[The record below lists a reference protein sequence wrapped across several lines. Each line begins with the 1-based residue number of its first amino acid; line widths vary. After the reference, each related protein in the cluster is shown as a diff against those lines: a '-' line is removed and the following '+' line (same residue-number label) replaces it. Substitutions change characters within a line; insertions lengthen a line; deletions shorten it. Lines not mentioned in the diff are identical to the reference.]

1 MKKLVNTS
9 FIYLILSLISGV
21 FYREFTKFNGYTGK
35 TALGVMHT
43 HFFILGVLIF
53 LILALFVKDHED
65 RLNAKKFNRFYWLH
79 HIAMIL
85 FSVTLLTRG
94 IIQVRDI
101 SLSVTKNAMLS
112 GFAGVSH
119 ILMTISLIF
128 FFGIIKDLTKN
139 SQEK

>member
-1 MKKLVNTS
+1 
-9 FIYLILSLISGV
+9 
-21 FYREFTKFNGYTGK
+21 
-35 TALGVMHT
+35 
-43 HFFILGVLIF
+43 
-53 LILALFVKDHED
+53 
-65 RLNAKKFNRFYWLH
+65 
-79 HIAMIL
+79 MIL

>member
-65 RLNAKKFNRFYWLH
+65 RLNAKKLNRFYWLH

>member
-65 RLNAKKFNRFYWLH
+65 RLNAKKLNRFYWLH
-79 HIAMIL
+79 YIAMIL

>member
-21 FYREFTKFNGYTGK
+21 FYREFTKLNGYTGK

-65 RLNAKKFNRFYWLH
+65 RLNVKKLNRFYWLH

>member
-9 FIYLILSLISGV
+9 FVYLILSLSAGV

-35 TALGVMHT
+35 TTLGVIHT
-43 HFFILGVLIF
+43 HFFILGVLLF
-53 LILALFVKDHED
+53 LILALLVKDHED
-65 RLNAKKFNRFYWLH
+65 RLNMKKFHRFYWLYNG
-79 HIAMIL
+79 ALLM
-85 FSVTLLTRG
+85 FAVTLLTRG
-94 IIQVRDI
+94 IVQVRDL

-119 ILMTISLIF
+119 ILLTVSLVF
-128 FFGIIKDLTKN
+128 FFGLIKDLTKS

>member
-65 RLNAKKFNRFYWLH
+65 RLNAKKLNRFY
-79 HIAMIL
+79 
-85 FSVTLLTRG
+85 
-94 IIQVRDI
+94 
-101 SLSVTKNAMLS
+101 
-112 GFAGVSH
+112 
-119 ILMTISLIF
+119 
-128 FFGIIKDLTKN
+128 
-139 SQEK
+139 